1 VNENMLAA
9 VRNLAVRALVTLPTG
24 TELDLSGADVLSFSI
39 EEGADGAL
47 LPGAA
52 LSARLTMAVA
62 DGGGGRRDVPWVGA
76 TAQVFIICEGSEL
89 PCGVFAIDSVSA
101 KERSGEIVL
110 SGSDSIASEL
120 SGAFEDTLAYPATLG
135 GLWAHLVSQTRYGWS
150 GAVPGGGAVIEER
163 PDWGSITLRRA
174 AGWIAQSAGCFVR
187 AGRTGS
193 LELVPCAGQAAHSLG
208 PEAYLSLDDGFET
221 FGPVAGVRATP
232 PGAEE
237 SITVTDGAG
246 EILTVEGNPLLTSG
260 AMVQNMLDRIS
271 GLTLEK
277 ASFRW
282 RGDPSVGVGS
292 RIALTDTYGR
302 ARICTVTRQTLRFEG
317 GFSAECAC
325 AVPDTNSGGVV
336 RAITPEGGVNADALV
351 GTVDGGLLRADS
363 VQARSIAAGTIT
375 ARELAAGSI
384 SAGHLSAGS
393 VTADK
398 IGAGSVTADKLAAGS
413 VTADKIGAGSVTA
426 DKLAAGSV
434 TADKIG
440 AGSVT
445 AEKLDADTVSART
458 AEFVA
463 AEIEKLTAA
472 DVKADRLYAAFAH
485 IVQLAAGNIVAGS
498 VQADRLSAAL
508 ARFVSAYAKVGEFDF
523 AEAQNFVA
531 GAMSLEQGAM
541 DTVYIRNLAVT
552 QANLLSAT
560 LGKLVLRGDD
570 GRYWRVFIGSD
581 GAVSAEE
588 VTDADAEAGGGR
600 QIVETG
606 MNVGSLNATNLQASS
621 AVINQILTTALR
633 AGSITAA
640 DALIASATIPAL
652 YATSIQAI
660 GDSLELAVGRKSAV
674 HRSDT
679 PPAQAAEG
687 DLWVQPGTG
696 ALYQLAAGGGL
707 PQFWLDGADVYYLYG
722 DGQTAYQLVLDENG
736 DLLIDEAAPFA
747 AAISPDGAVVL
758 WERVKDG
765 ELQAGIEENGALI
778 RNQEAKITEMADAIE
793 LRVTTEIYEEKV
805 GELEEGVGGN
815 RQLIQKNESA
825 ISLLDDELGLRVT
838 ELKQSIGDQAALVSE
853 NRAAITLLS
862 DEISSRVSQET
873 FEQTADGLRGTV
885 TSAYS
890 ELTQRAD
897 SMELEMVKK
906 VDGEALRTYIRY
918 EDGAVELGSSESR
931 YTTRTSDGGFAVLQ
945 DGAVMTSM
953 VHNAVSAPVIQA
965 RRQFA
970 LGGFSLRLG
979 ANGHL
984 ILV

>member
-1 VNENMLAA
+1 M
-9 VRNLAVRALVTLPTG
+9 
-24 TELDLSGADVLSFSI
+24 
-39 EEGADGAL
+39 
-47 LPGAA
+47 
-52 LSARLTMAVA
+52 
-62 DGGGGRRDVPWVGA
+62 
-76 TAQVFIICEGSEL
+76 
-89 PCGVFAIDSVSA
+89 
-101 KERSGEIVL
+101 
-110 SGSDSIASEL
+110 
-120 SGAFEDTLAYPATLG
+120 
-135 GLWAHLVSQTRYGWS
+135 
-150 GAVPGGGAVIEER
+150 
-163 PDWGSITLRRA
+163 
-174 AGWIAQSAGCFVR
+174 
-187 AGRTGS
+187 
-193 LELVPCAGQAAHSLG
+193 
-208 PEAYLSLDDGFET
+208 
-221 FGPVAGVRATP
+221 
-232 PGAEE
+232 
-237 SITVTDGAG
+237 
-246 EILTVEGNPLLTSG
+246 
-260 AMVQNMLDRIS
+260 
-271 GLTLEK
+271 
-277 ASFRW
+277 
-282 RGDPSVGVGS
+282 
-292 RIALTDTYGR
+292 
-302 ARICTVTRQTLRFEG
+302 
-317 GFSAECAC
+317 
-325 AVPDTNSGGVV
+325 
-336 RAITPEGGVNADALV
+336 
-351 GTVDGGLLRADS
+351 
-363 VQARSIAAGTIT
+363 
-375 ARELAAGSI
+375 
-384 SAGHLSAGS
+384 
-393 VTADK
+393 
-398 IGAGSVTADKLAAGS
+398 
-413 VTADKIGAGSVTA
+413 
-426 DKLAAGSV
+426 
-434 TADKIG
+434 
-440 AGSVT
+440 
-445 AEKLDADTVSART
+445 
-458 AEFVA
+458 
-463 AEIEKLTAA
+463 EKLTAS
-472 DVKADRLYAAFAH
+472 DVDADRLYAAFAH
-485 IVQLAAGNIVAGS
+485 IVQLAADNITAGS

-508 ARFVSAYAKVGEFDF
+508 ADFVSMYAGVGEFDF
-523 AEAQNFVA
+523 AAAQNLVS
-531 GAMSLEQGAM
+531 GAMTLEQGAM
-541 DTVYIRNLAVT
+541 DTVYIKNLAVT
-552 QANLLSAT
+552 QANMLSAT
-560 LGKLVLRGDD
+560 LGKLILKGDD
-570 GRYWRVFIGSD
+570 GKYWRVFVGSD
-581 GAVSAEE
+581 GTVSAG
-588 VTDADAEAGGGR
+588 EASGEGVEGGAV
-600 QIVETG
+600 VETS
-606 MNVGSLNATNLQASS
+606 MNVGSLNATSLQAS
-621 AVINQILTTALR
+621 AAAINQILTTALA

>member
-1 VNENMLAA
+1 MNENMLAA

-384 SAGHLSAGS
+384 SAGHLS
-393 VTADK
+393 
-398 IGAGSVTADKLAAGS
+398 AGS

>member
-384 SAGHLSAGS
+384 SAGHLS
-393 VTADK
+393 
-398 IGAGSVTADKLAAGS
+398 AGS

>member
-1 VNENMLAA
+1 MNENMLAA

-325 AVPDTNSGGVV
+325 AVPDTKSGGVV

-384 SAGHLSAGS
+384 SAGHLS
-393 VTADK
+393 
-398 IGAGSVTADKLAAGS
+398 AGS